1 MKREKAFTRKVDS
14 KTGLTK
20 VKLSNREDYWAFE
33 DGKVR
38 LGDDDVLQVYEE
50 WFDGDMGLWWEG
62 EPYVFIGE
70 REHRYF
76 LDDIMKDAGFVQ
88 GDKESLQNPVVLH
101 HDRNFRNFASR
112 KKWNLPVA
120 LFNGSFSYKDR
131 GSLIQYSNFTA
142 LDYDGFS
149 SEEKLCGVGR
159 ISGPTSARK

>member
-14 KTGLTK
+14 KTGLAK
-20 VKLSNREDYWAFE
+20 VKLRNREDYWAFE

-70 REHRYF
+70 SEHRYF
-76 LDDIMKDAGFVQ
+76 LDDIMKDVGFVQ

-101 HDRNFRNFASR
+101 HDRNFRNFASDNLEWVEKTDPRYKEYCEKKYQER
-112 KKWNLPVA
+112 KARYEEINAGRTMP
-120 LFNGSFSYKDR
+120 
-131 GSLIQYSNFTA
+131 NFP
-142 LDYDGFS
+142 YWH
-149 SEEKLCGVGR
+149 
-159 ISGPTSARK
+159 